1 MISIILWHKCLCKL
15 SRRVSSW
22 ICSDEVQTSSASFIA
37 SPQLQTEANIH
48 PTEVLLHHFSSCENP
63 SFVQQR
69 TGTTAVLNPSSF
81 PLVLGK
87 MRNFGKKRETAPSKN
102 IARAT
107 KPRMTALVKWCKA
120 RNVNVKW
127 SHTVQEFLTAS

>member
-81 PLVLGK
+81 PPVLGK
-87 MRNFGKKRETAPSKN
+87 EISEINETTPSKN
-102 IARAT
+102 NARAT
-107 KPRMTALVKWCKA
+107 KPRMAALVKWCKA